1 MQRITLGSQLATIYE
16 HPQAEENVQDVA
28 TSLPRNY
35 ITFTVYLFAILL
47 KKFLYSWIRMY
58 SVETAKRVP
67 SNFSQP
73 ISANI
78 RS

>member
-47 KKFLYSWIRMY
+47 KKILYS
-58 SVETAKRVP
+58 
-67 SNFSQP
+67 
-73 ISANI
+73 
-78 RS
+78 